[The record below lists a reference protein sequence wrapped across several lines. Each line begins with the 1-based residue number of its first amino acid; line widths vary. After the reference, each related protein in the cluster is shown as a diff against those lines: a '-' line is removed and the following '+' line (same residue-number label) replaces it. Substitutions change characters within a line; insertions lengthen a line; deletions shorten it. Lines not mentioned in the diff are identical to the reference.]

1 MQNRV
6 AQQSA
11 YPQPKAV
18 VLYIGRKCYFHCY
31 SHNRRVEKK
40 NNKKNRLI
48 ITNCSYRSSGS
59 PNSQ

>member
-18 VLYIGRKCYFHCY
+18 VSYIGRKCYFHCY
-31 SHNRRVEKK
+31 SHNRREKK
-40 NNKKNRLI
+40 KKENGLI